1 MTTSSRE
8 EHDYYPEKQSLKF
21 AAYDQSSTKPYLG
34 PKARLSQ
41 VWINRWTI
49 LILLVLARMLLA
61 LRDLNS
67 DLAAARREALSAC
80 TSVESMGSAMASMPY
95 YMSAGVNELTAKSIE
110 KAVHGLHQMAM
121 MSLTGVEEIVIFVIN
136 ILTSTYLC
144 LISLVVGGALHAA
157 VSLLEDVAKWLSA
170 AAGSIGKDLGKVVQD
185 FDKAL
190 NGVISGLN
198 TVGSLFGG
206 KPIPKIN
213 VDKTVEKLNS
223 LTIDTT
229 EFTKDLE
236 DLNKKIPNF
245 TQVQNMA
252 DDAIRIPFKEIKKLA
267 NKSMGVYKF
276 DRSVFKTPP
285 KEKISFCT
293 DNNGITDFFDK
304 IFLMMVTAKKIFL
317 IVLAVAAVAVC
328 IPMGYREVWRWRSQK
343 QRAELVNCGKHDPL
357 DVVYIVSRPYTS
369 RFGLWISSKLQ
380 SLRRKNLVRWV
391 VAYATTEA
399 ALFVLALGLAGLFT
413 CACHAVLM
421 KSIERVVPELADQ
434 VGDFAAVVINKL
446 NNASQQWSVETNR
459 VITKTNSDIN
469 RDMLGWVNTSVDAIE
484 KVLYTFTNE
493 TTKALNATF
502 GGTVLREPIQGLFDC
517 MIGLKIVGVEK
528 ALNWIEDNAHVSF
541 PLLPNDTFSLGAAT
555 RLASSKENASQADQA
570 FLANPGDAAGDKIS
584 GAIIR
589 VVNKLWDAIVM
600 EVFISLVILGIWFI
614 IVLIGIIMACF
625 RWFGHDTD
633 EPADADYH
641 TSEKIDNNGSAQL
654 DFRSND
660 QDRFHRTES
669 FDMSHPANGHDSFVA
684 AADDDPFA
692 DDKAIERH
700 RAAMHAAAQGNMVVT
715 PRSARAT
722 YRPDDKL

>member
-1 MTTSSRE
+1 
-8 EHDYYPEKQSLKF
+8 
-21 AAYDQSSTKPYLG
+21 
-34 PKARLSQ
+34 
-41 VWINRWTI
+41 
-49 LILLVLARMLLA
+49 MLLA

-95 YMSAGVNELTAKSIE
+95 YMSSGVNEMTAKSIE

-121 MSLTGVEEIVIFVIN
+121 MSLTGVEEIVVFVIN

-198 TVGSLFGG
+198 AVGSLFGG

-213 VDKTVEKLNS
+213 VDSTVDKLNH
-223 LTIDTT
+223 LTIDTR

-252 DDAIRIPFKEIKKLA
+252 DDAIRIPFEEVKKLA

-276 DRSVFKTPP
+276 DRSVFKTPA
-285 KEKISFCT
+285 KEKVTFCT
-293 DNNGITDFFDK
+293 DDNGITNFFDK
-304 IFLMMVTAKKIFL
+304 IFEMMITAKKIFL
-317 IVLAVAAVAVC
+317 IVLAIAAVLAC

-343 QRAELVNCGKHDPL
+343 QRAEIVSSGKHDPL

-369 RFGLWISSKLQ
+369 RFGLWISSKMS
-380 SLRRKNLVRWV
+380 SLRRQNLVRWV

-421 KSIERVVPELADQ
+421 KSIEKVVPELADQ
-434 VGDFAAVVINKL
+434 VGDFAAVVIDKL
-446 NNASQQWSVETNR
+446 NNASQQWAFETNK
-459 VITKTNSDIN
+459 VIIKTNSDIN
-469 RDMLGWVNTSVDAIE
+469 HDMLGWVNISVDAIE
-484 KVLYTFTNE
+484 KVLNTFTNE
-493 TTKALNATF
+493 TTKVLNQTF
-502 GGTVLREPIQGLFDC
+502 GGTVLHDPIQGLFDC
-517 MIGLKIVGVEK
+517 MIGLKIAGVEK
-528 ALNWIEDNAHVSF
+528 ALNWIEDNAHVNF
-541 PLLPNDTFSLGAAT
+541 PLLPNDTFSLGAVS
-555 RLASSKENASQADQA
+555 RLAASKSNASQADQA
-570 FLANPGDAAGDKIS
+570 FLASPGDVAGDKIS
-584 GAIIR
+584 AAIVR
-589 VVNKLWDAIVM
+589 VVNKLWETIVT
-600 EVFISLVILGIWFI
+600 EVFISLVILGIWFAI
-614 IVLIGIIMACF
+614 LLIGILIACF
-625 RWFGHDTD
+625 RWFGHD
-633 EPADADYH
+633 EPESVDTNYGFGN
-641 TSEKIDNNGSAQL
+641 TPEKVNEKDISAPF
-654 DFRSND
+654 DFRSDD
-660 QDRFHRTES
+660 QDRFRKSDMFDASHRQTPQYPMTTVVTS
-669 FDMSHPANGHDSFVA
+669 
-684 AADDDPFA
+684 DDDPFA

-700 RAAMHAAAQGNMVVT
+700 RAAMQAAAQGTMVVT
-715 PRSARAT
+715 PRSARGV
-722 YRPDDKL
+722 YRSDDRL